1 MPRAAPSF
9 SPLQLFAPIILLVC
23 AVLFVLPW
31 IEIQVVPPPSEVKN
45 MPKERVEM
53 VKKEIGID
61 PTKPIGI
68 IAQSGFQIAN
78 GTASL
83 GSDMKRVM
91 DKMQEKL
98 GTKMEKSPEAELN
111 EGLKKEEGVS
121 APLLFLYPV
130 VILGGIVLGC
140 IPWAGIVRKILVA
153 SCCAAAI
160 GIIGLQAVI
169 GFPLETKI
177 KEKSKDSRGGGM
189 FAFPGMGG
197 MGGGGGKADSKE
209 ADPFRVAWNIPLYL
223 AFLLLLSAAG
233 TAFLGP
239 AGAPTKYKKRRY
251 DDDDEED
258 DGDRPGG
265 KRKKSRYD
273 EDDED
278 DEDRPRKKRRRDED
292 DEDDRPRG
300 KRRRDEDDDED
311 DRPRK
316 KRRRDDEDDE
326 DDRPRKKKASSRDE
340 DEEDNPPPKKKP
352 AAPAFEVVDESAP
365 APTPQAPKPFGSQR
379 PGAPKPAAPAPPPP
393 PAPAANQNPFA
404 FDDDEPKPKKK
415 PRPRDD
421 DEDDDDR
428 PRKKRRRDDDD

>member
-251 DDDDEED
+251 DDDDEEGD
-258 DGDRPGG
+258 DDRPGG
-265 KRKKSRYD
+265 KRKKSRY
-273 EDDED
+273 DDED